1 MTISSVQAPSSL
13 SILPSHHSSATTV
26 STDSNSSLPRLL
38 TPSTVTKA
46 IYNQLSSE
54 RPPPSSFVSKQL
66 SSRVRQQRKFGEI
79 VTSDSF
85 LDEIKQK
92 TDKKMAKSKTRKLD
106 VVEKKTTSR
115 KQKKKKLTKT
125 ELT

>member
-26 STDSNSSLPRLL
+26 STDLNSSLPRLL
-38 TPSTVTKA
+38 THSTVTKA

-92 TDKKMAKSKTRKLD
+92 TDKKMAKSKIRKLD

-115 KQKKKKLTKT
+115 KQKKKK
-125 ELT
+125 